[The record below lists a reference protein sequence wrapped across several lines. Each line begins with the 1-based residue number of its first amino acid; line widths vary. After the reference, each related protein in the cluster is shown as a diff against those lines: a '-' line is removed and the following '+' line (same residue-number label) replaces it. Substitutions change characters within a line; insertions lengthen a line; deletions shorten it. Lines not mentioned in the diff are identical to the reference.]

1 VRASSDK
8 GRLRRIKI
16 WILLIMLSLA
26 LSFLIF
32 QKTSYAFGVLAG
44 GFLIIMNLLGT
55 ERFVGSF
62 FSGGVL
68 GKAAYAI
75 GYLGKLALTVAIIAV
90 VLKKNL
96 ASPLGLVIGL
106 LILPVALAIDFLVF
120 PGDRGAE
127 EEN

>member
-1 VRASSDK
+1 MRANSDK
-8 GRLRRIKI
+8 ARFRRIKV
-16 WILLIMLSLA
+16 WILLIMVSLA

-32 QKTSYAFGVLAG
+32 QKTLYAFGVVAG

-55 ERFVGSF
+55 ERAVRSF
-62 FSGGVL
+62 FTGGVL

-75 GYLGKLALTVAIIAV
+75 GYLGKLALTAAIIAV

-96 ASPLGLVIGL
+96 ASPLGLVLGL
-106 LILPVALAIDFLVF
+106 LILPVALVFDFLVF
-120 PGDRGAE
+120 PGDREAE